1 MSGLPQQIVRFADLP
16 NRKRT
21 AFSIAPDAP
30 ARAAIAEA
38 LEIQGLRKLRFSG
51 ALLPIGKQ
59 DWHLE
64 AALGATAQQACVVT
78 LDPVTTRIDETVTRH
93 YLADVTP
100 PEFTKSDA
108 AEIEMPE
115 DDTTDLLPATLD
127 LVDVMMEALA
137 LALPA
142 YPRKDGVE
150 TGTAVFTEPGKA
162 PMRDED
168 TRPFAGLAD
177 LRGALA
183 KKDDT

>member
-1 MSGLPQQIVRFADLP
+1 MSGFPQQIVRFADLP

-21 AFSIAPDAP
+21 AFSVEPDAA

-38 LEIQGLRKLRFSG
+38 LGIDGLRKLRFSG
-51 ALLPIGKQ
+51 ALLPMGKN

-64 AALGATAQQACVVT
+64 AALGATAQQVCVVT
-78 LDPVTTRIDETVTRH
+78 LEPVITRVDETVTRD
-93 YLADVTP
+93 YVADFTP
-100 PEFTKSDA
+100 PDA
-108 AEIEMPE
+108 AEVEMPE
-115 DDTTDLLPATLD
+115 DDTTDPLPATLD
-127 LVDVMMEALA
+127 LVEVMMEALA

-177 LRGALA
+177 LRSALA
-183 KKDDT
+183 KKDET

>member
-21 AFSIAPDAP
+21 AFSVEPDAA
-30 ARAAIAEA
+30 ARAAIAA
-38 LEIQGLRKLRFSG
+38 AMGLDGLRKLRFSG
-51 ALLPIGKQ
+51 ALLPAGKS

-64 AALGATAQQACVVT
+64 AALGASAQQACVVT
-78 LDPVTTRIDETVTRH
+78 LDPVMTRIDETVTRA
-93 YLADVTP
+93 YVADFSQP
-100 PEFTKSDA
+100 DA
-108 AEIEMPE
+108 TEIEMPE
-115 DDTTDLLPATLD
+115 DDTTDPLPATLD
-127 LVDVMMEALA
+127 LVEVMMEALA

-142 YPRKDGVE
+142 YPRKEGVE
-150 TGTAVFTEPGKA
+150 TGTAVFTEPGNT

-183 KKDDT
+183 KKDET